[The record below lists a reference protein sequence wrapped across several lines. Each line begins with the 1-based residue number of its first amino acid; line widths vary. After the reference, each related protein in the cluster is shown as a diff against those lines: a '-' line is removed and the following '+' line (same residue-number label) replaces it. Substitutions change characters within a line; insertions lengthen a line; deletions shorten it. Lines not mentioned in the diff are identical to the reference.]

1 MKHSKKILILWTS
14 AAIVAM
20 LWGGIALHGNARQ
33 GRAEAK
39 KMAIQTLRS
48 VAEQAVNREFEKLE
62 IYRFLENKGDKKHTK
77 RKNISKAGE
86 FEIEVDS
93 LKEAQG
99 LYPLEIAGTK
109 ANILDDLG
117 KFPLEQIGSQW
128 KAEMNVRYGGM
139 VCALSLEVHPLG
151 SDDVRKVSVGDTTI
165 IASRYD
171 LGTYYLDDMY
181 TMQLTAYALPG
192 FWYCVDWANPLLWA
206 MSGLFLCIA
215 CAGGLSYARSR
226 KHKKTEKANVPV
238 TAYQI
243 GGCIYDSIQHTLAY
257 GEETKDC
264 TPQLAKLLLGFA
276 QAPDFF
282 LTNDKIDAICN
293 WPSDDLGLNDRR
305 RQTISSLKKLL
316 SMDPSIQIQ
325 FVRGKRGYQLVISS
339 DVQTAV

>member
-93 LKEAQG
+93 LKETQG

-128 KAEMNVRYGGM
+128 KAEMNARYGGM

-151 SDDVRKVSVGDTTI
+151 SDDVRKVSVEDTTI

-192 FWYCVDWANPLLWA
+192 FWCCVDWANPLLWA

-215 CAGGLSYARSR
+215 CQEDCPTPGPGSTKRQKRQMYRSLPIR
-226 KHKKTEKANVPV
+226 LADVSTTPSGIRWPMEKKQR
-238 TAYQI
+238 TA
-243 GGCIYDSIQHTLAY
+243 
-257 GEETKDC
+257 
-264 TPQLAKLLLGFA
+264 PR
-276 QAPDFF
+276 
-282 LTNDKIDAICN
+282 N
-293 WPSDDLGLNDRR
+293 WPNYCWALPRLP
-305 RQTISSLKKLL
+305 IS
-316 SMDPSIQIQ
+316 
-325 FVRGKRGYQLVISS
+325 F
-339 DVQTAV
+339 